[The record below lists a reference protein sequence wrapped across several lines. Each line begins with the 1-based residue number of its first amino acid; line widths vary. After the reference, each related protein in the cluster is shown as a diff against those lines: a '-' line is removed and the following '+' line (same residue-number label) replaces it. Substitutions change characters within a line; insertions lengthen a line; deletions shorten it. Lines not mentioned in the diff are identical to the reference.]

1 MSIVRLQFQIRANR
15 LESKKEWTWEVPAAL
30 RSVADGWQPVAR
42 WIRASGPQLGLV
54 AQLSK
59 LGMEERRA
67 RRAPWRIRMAVAAVQ
82 KEDTWYKPSAN
93 AHGLR
98 GLDADRKAAW
108 ETRLLCN
115 AWSQIFRFLLKV
127 AVYGTHHRSP
137 PQFSCEGRPWAIGQ
151 MLTPFVRVGHR
162 LTPIVFASWPG
173 NTHVVIGILR

>member
-30 RSVADGWQPVAR
+30 RSVADGWQLVAR

-93 AHGLR
+93 APGLR

-108 ETRLLCN
+108 ETR
-115 AWSQIFRFLLKV
+115 
-127 AVYGTHHRSP
+127 
-137 PQFSCEGRPWAIGQ
+137 
-151 MLTPFVRVGHR
+151 
-162 LTPIVFASWPG
+162 
-173 NTHVVIGILR
+173 